1 MDIHTYTH
9 DLRIHAD
16 CVRIHTIC
24 IYIYIYN
31 SIVYIYIYIYIHICK
46 QICKYTYVPIHIQL
60 CTHAYTHTRIHAYTH
75 TRIHAQAQA
84 QKQAQAQAQ
93 AQAQTHT
100 HTHTHTENKYI
111 TDHIHTGPP
120 CAAHRQD
127 ETAKMSERREHP
139 SDDCPSLYVNVLMK
153 SAAALD
159 ISGRPLSIHI
169 SIDELGFERISMTDI
184 DENFLMLAAWF
195 EKFSKPPV
203 TSIMAKAFLH
213 MDSQGGRKHSSAMR
227 IASQTCWA
235 KYEADKYHLI
245 CSYVLRCYR
254 RSKNSARSVALAR
267 LKMML
272 DDHARHADTGDA
284 SASAECSSL
293 PSSAADARTM
303 PSAAGQELPAY
314 PSSPGSCF
322 DEGVESG
329 EDDMDSKDAGQ
340 DKGQEHNAAENG
352 RMVSGLV
359 GVRNRSGVWNVCC
372 FWLLFPE
379 RLLHVLRHG

>member
-1 MDIHTYTH
+1 
-9 DLRIHAD
+9 
-16 CVRIHTIC
+16 
-24 IYIYIYN
+24 
-31 SIVYIYIYIYIHICK
+31 
-46 QICKYTYVPIHIQL
+46 
-60 CTHAYTHTRIHAYTH
+60 
-75 TRIHAQAQA
+75 
-84 QKQAQAQAQ
+84 
-93 AQAQTHT
+93 
-100 HTHTHTENKYI
+100 
-111 TDHIHTGPP
+111 
-120 CAAHRQD
+120 
-127 ETAKMSERREHP
+127 MSERREHP

-329 EDDMDSKDAGQ
+329 EDDMDSEDAGQ